1 MSSELKQSPL
11 DAVHRSLGAKMAPFA
26 GWTMPIEYGG
36 LVAEHMAVRT
46 AVGVFDVSHMGEIL
60 VRGREALKF
69 IQSVTCNDAARLAD
83 GQAQYSALLTE
94 QGTFVDDILVHRFA
108 EDAYFLCV
116 NAANTDK
123 DVNWLTQRAAGF
135 EVEVHNVSAAY
146 AQLAVQGP
154 QAAALV
160 QSLTTDD
167 LTGLGYYRFRREVVI
182 AGVPTLAARTGY
194 TGEDGF
200 ELYCAPDDAE
210 RLWTALTTTGGATP
224 CGLGARNTLRLEA
237 KMVLYGH
244 EIDETVT
251 PLEADLGW
259 MCKLGKG
266 DFLGR
271 DALLRQKETGLTRK
285 LVGFEVEDRVPVRD
299 GYPLVADGREIGH
312 VTSGSPSP
320 FLKKN
325 IGLAYLPIDKTAVG
339 TQVFAVVRGREVPC
353 RIVSTPFYTRPKA

>member
-1 MSSELKQSPL
+1 MSSELRQSPL
-11 DAVHRSLGAKMAPFA
+11 DALHRSLGAKMVPFA
-26 GWTMPIEYGG
+26 GWVMPVEYGG
-36 LVAEHMAVRT
+36 LVGEHLAVRMAV
-46 AVGVFDVSHMGEIL
+46 GLFDVSHMGEIL
-60 VRGREALKF
+60 VQGRDALRF
-69 IQSVTCNDAARLAD
+69 IQHTTCNDAARLVD
-83 GQAQYSALLTE
+83 GQAQYSGLLTE

-108 EDAYFLCV
+108 EDTYFLCV
-116 NAANTDK
+116 NAANTTKDADWLTRQATGF
-123 DVNWLTQRAAGF
+123 DVNVRD
-135 EVEVHNVSAAY
+135 VSAEY

-154 QAAALV
+154 RAVALV
-160 QSLTTDD
+160 QSLTVEDITS
-167 LTGLGYYRFRREVVI
+167 LGYYRFRRDVVV
-182 AGVPTLAARTGY
+182 AGVPTLVARTGY

-200 ELYCAPDDAE
+200 ELYCAPGDAA
-210 RLWTALTTTGGATP
+210 RLWTALTEAGNPTP

-237 KMVLYGH
+237 KMALYGH
-244 EIDETVT
+244 DIDDTTT

-259 MCKLGKG
+259 MCKLSKG

-271 DALLRQKETGLTRK
+271 GALQQQKESGLTRK

-299 GYPLVADGREIGH
+299 GYPLVADGQELGR

-353 RIVSTPFYTRPKA
+353 RIVPTPFYARPK